1 MITINDKLRIVQDH
15 IDFINGRIDKIN
27 VVTSLPVGEEDDQVP
42 AQAIE
47 YYNIQKSE
55 LMLQIE
61 ALLNLKASLN

>member
-1 MITINDKLRIVQDH
+1 MITVNDKLRIVQDH
-15 IDFINGRIDKIN
+15 IDFINGRIDKVN

-47 YYNIQKSE
+47 YYSIQKSE

>member
-1 MITINDKLRIVQDH
+1 MITINDKLRVVQDH

-27 VVTSLPVGEEDDQVP
+27 AVTSLPVGEEEDQVP
-42 AQAIE
+42 TQAIE

>member
-1 MITINDKLRIVQDH
+1 MITINDKLRVIQDH
-15 IDFINGRIDKIN
+15 IDFINGRIDNIN
-27 VVTSLPVGEEDDQVP
+27 AVTSLPVGEEENQVP